1 MQTAMEHEQQ
11 GEQMRLQIPANLPDS
26 PSFPNRLMF
35 AGGGLGGGLVLG
47 LGLGLLLE
55 LRDKSLRSE
64 SDVIAALDL
73 PVLSQVPWV
82 GNPPAGLN
90 GNGNGTLGTKSRFG
104 DRADRVEA

>member
-1 MQTAMEHEQQ
+1 
-11 GEQMRLQIPANLPDS
+11 LL
-26 PSFPNRLMF
+26 F
-35 AGGGLGGGLVLG
+35 AAGGLGGGLVLG

-82 GNPPAGLN
+82 GNVPAGLN
-90 GNGNGTLGTKSRFG
+90 GNGKGTLGLKSRFG
-104 DRADRVEA
+104 DRAESVEV